1 MDPLVSG
8 NRRMRSTD
16 PFRETRV
23 LLRKINKV
31 ASLAGDAAATRG
43 EIRNALESI
52 LKLGGQLLL
61 TWKREKLTAGRK
73 GPRVHR
79 WWRLRRNRRRPAGR
93 PGPRQ

>member
-1 MDPLVSG
+1 
-8 NRRMRSTD
+8 MRSTE

-31 ASLAGDAAATRG
+31 ASLAGDAAATPG

-52 LKLGGQLLL
+52 LKLGRLLL
-61 TWKREKLTAGRK
+61 VIWEKEGLTAGRK

-79 WWRLRRNRRRPAGR
+79 WRRLGRIRRRPSVRKAKSRTG
-93 PGPRQ
+93 